1 MELDQEKIG
10 IILVDHGSK
19 HVEANNM
26 LIEVARIVREHLGG
40 IVEHAHMELAEPTV
54 AQAFSTCIRQG
65 AEHIVVHPYFLA
77 PGRHSTIDIPCLAAA
92 AAERFPGVSFAVTDP
107 LGIDARLIEVV
118 TERIAAV
125 TKPEPSQR

>member
-1 MELDQEKIG
+1 MELAHEKIG

-19 HVEANNM
+19 HVEANDM
-26 LIEVARIVREHLGG
+26 LIEVARLVREHLGG

-54 AQAFSTCIRQG
+54 AQAFSTCVRQG

-77 PGRHSTIDIPCLAAA
+77 PGRHSTIDIPRLATA
-92 AAERFPGVSFAVTDP
+92 AAEQFLDVSFTVTDP

-118 TERIAAV
+118 IQRIAAV
-125 TKPEPSQR
+125 MKPETSQR